1 MVIVELIGSI
11 SLAIA
16 LVSAV
21 ALTIVHIKHKT
32 YTHDHHLNN
41 IEITNYLQEDINQLS
56 AVLPFE
62 RFK

>member
-16 LVSAV
+16 LIGAV
-21 ALTIVHIKHKT
+21 AFTIIQIKNRQYDIT
-32 YTHDHHLNN
+32 YIRDHTGQV
-41 IEITNYLQEDINQLS
+41 EINRSS

-62 RFK
+62 EHK